1 MVFTVRLGDR
11 ENVEQPDWMPVMLIL
26 DNLRSAYNVGN
37 LFRAAEATRAMGI
50 VTCGYT
56 ATPPHI
62 KLQKTARGCDE
73 TVPCEHFEQ
82 TTDAITAM
90 KARGFTVYGVDT
102 VEDAAM
108 YWDAEFQFPCAFVM
122 GNEAL
127 GISGEALKLC
137 DGFVK
142 LPAIGMKNSINVG
155 NCGAVILFECVRR
168 YWHRFG
174 QEGGLSVK

>member
-1 MVFTVRLGDR
+1 MHFTWEDGFTIRVTR
-11 ENVEQPDWMPVMLIL
+11 ENRHALLKDLIL
-26 DNLRSAYNVGN
+26 TDRGN

>member
-1 MVFTVRLGDR
+1 MDFTLRLGDR
-11 ENVEQPDWMPVMLIL
+11 ETVEQPDWMPVVLIL

-56 ATPPHI
+56 ATPLHI

-73 TVPCEHFEQ
+73 PVPCEHFEK
-82 TTDAITAM
+82 TTDAIIAM
-90 KARGFTVYGVDT
+90 KDRGFTVYGVDT
-102 VEDAAM
+102 VEGAAM
-108 YWDAEFQFPCAFVM
+108 YWEADMSFPCAFVM

-127 GISGEALKLC
+127 GISEEALNLC

-142 LPAIGMKNSINVG
+142 LPAIGMKN
-155 NCGAVILFECVRR
+155 
-168 YWHRFG
+168 
-174 QEGGLSVK
+174 